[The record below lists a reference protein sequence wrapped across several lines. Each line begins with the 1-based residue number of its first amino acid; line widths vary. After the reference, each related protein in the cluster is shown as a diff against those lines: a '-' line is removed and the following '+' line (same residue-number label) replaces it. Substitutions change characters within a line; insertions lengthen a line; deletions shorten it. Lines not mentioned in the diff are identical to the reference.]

1 MMKNRFGKSG
11 KHQKLTEDPA
21 QTQEP
26 LLEGVTFYVKYLG
39 MCLVDKPNDEATT
52 AEAVKKIVSQA
63 KSQSKNRKVSLTIT
77 PKGIEQIDVNT
88 NEDLEEI
95 SIYRIS
101 YCTADKSHDRVFG
114 YIARNLQNNTLE
126 CHAYLCGKKKN
137 AEELCLTVAQ
147 AFNMAF
153 ESECWDSE
161 QDREEEETVSV
172 TPKQEKDEESFEDF
186 TSYESG
192 SPNKKSAPQAIPGVI
207 PVTNGNSS
215 TKSSPSPQNT
225 SLVSQGSP
233 FSLSPP
239 PRHPKVSSSAPSA
252 SHMIERH
259 QNNNVRIGKLL
270 DVPPHGTKSTNQHSA
285 DVERTT
291 QLMNQWG
298 VQDDT
303 SLDDCFSKLAQTR
316 SNPGLLD
323 INGKHENTDP
333 IKSFPNLN
341 PSQGFNDPKTADD
354 LLCL

>member
-186 TSYESG
+186 TSYES
-192 SPNKKSAPQAIPGVI
+192 
-207 PVTNGNSS
+207 
-215 TKSSPSPQNT
+215 
-225 SLVSQGSP
+225 
-233 FSLSPP
+233 
-239 PRHPKVSSSAPSA
+239 VSSSAPSA